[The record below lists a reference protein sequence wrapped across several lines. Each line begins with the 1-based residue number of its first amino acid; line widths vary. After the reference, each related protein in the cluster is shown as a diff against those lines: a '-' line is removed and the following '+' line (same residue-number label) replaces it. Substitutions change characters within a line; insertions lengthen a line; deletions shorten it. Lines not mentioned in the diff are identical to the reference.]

1 LSFDNFSSEKM
12 GHQEILTAL
21 LYGPK
26 TQAQLAAELGVAQPT
41 LSVEL
46 ADLVEAGAIE
56 RVGPKGRGR
65 HNPPG
70 RYRLGKILPEQIY
83 FEFGQKIGLHE
94 LVWPKVP
101 EATNVPKE
109 KYERVLVYLNEAQKR
124 SRELT
129 SIDPN
134 GDKWGQKTS
143 EIGDLLSKA
152 DDERAK
158 LMMEYLE
165 PRELKDS
172 LTFIGASVVFAIKRI
187 AEEVPENQQ
196 TETFLLF
203 SRGLERWLG
212 NLSKSFETK
221 YLAKVKLGA
230 KGADEVI
237 ENVWREAK
245 TKYKQN
251 KSVAEV
257 FEDYRKLDE
266 KKAKESVKDEG
277 HKD

>member
-1 LSFDNFSSEKM
+1 M
-12 GHQEILTAL
+12 GFKEILTAL

-26 TQAQLAAELGVAQPT
+26 TQARLASELGVTQPT

-70 RYRLGKILPEQIY
+70 RYRLRKILPEQIY

-94 LVWPKVP
+94 LVWPRVP
-101 EATNVPKE
+101 EAANVPKE
-109 KYERVLVYLNEAQKR
+109 KYQAVLTYLAEAQKR

-143 EIGDLLSKA
+143 EIGELLGKA

-158 LMMEYLE
+158 LMMEYLD
-165 PRELKDS
+165 PKELKDS
-172 LTFIGASVVFAIKRI
+172 LIFIGASVVFTIKRI
-187 AEEVPENQQ
+187 AEEVPENRQ

-203 SRGLERWLG
+203 SRGLERWLNNIG
-212 NLSKSFETK
+212 KSFDNK
-221 YLAKVKLGA
+221 YLAKIKFDE
-230 KGADEVI
+230 KGAANEI
-237 ENVWREAK
+237 LERAWGEAEDK
-245 TKYKQN
+245 TKFER
-251 KSVAEV
+251 SVDEAIANVGKKKEK
-257 FEDYRKLDE
+257 ELGGDKDGE
-266 KKAKESVKDEG
+266 KKQS
-277 HKD
+277 